1 MFAIC
6 NICSNLVYMVANN
19 IEQGITSWEKDEDP
33 VGIYEIAKM
42 LNFKESTVSS
52 WRQRHQMPKPDKV
65 VNGGKTPLWKTKT
78 ILDWAS
84 NTNRLRNLQE
94 NKFAYKQEDDTVED
108 NSLENFQVSD
118 LEWNG

>member
-6 NICSNLVYMVANN
+6 NICSNIVDMVANN

-52 WRQRHQMPKPDKV
+52 WRQRHQMPKPDKL
-65 VNGGKTPLWKTKT
+65 VNGRKTPLWKTKT

-94 NKFAYKQEDDTVED
+94 NNFAYKQEED
-108 NSLENFQVSD
+108 NIENDSLQNYEVSD

>member
-6 NICSNLVYMVANN
+6 NICSNVLYMVANN

-52 WRQRHQMPKPDKV
+52 WRQRHQMPKPDKL
-65 VNGGKTPLWKTKT
+65 VNGGKTPENNSHCVIDRPESVNLVNPPT
-78 ILDWAS
+78 IIIIDS
-84 NTNRLRNLQE
+84 
-94 NKFAYKQEDDTVED
+94 KK
-108 NSLENFQVSD
+108 
-118 LEWNG
+118 

>member
-6 NICSNLVYMVANN
+6 NICSNIVDMVANN

-52 WRQRHQMPKPDKV
+52 WRKRHQMPKPDKL

-94 NKFAYKQEDDTVED
+94 NNFAYKQEED
-108 NSLENFQVSD
+108 NIENDSLQNYEVSD

>member
-1 MFAIC
+1 MLNPFF
-6 NICSNLVYMVANN
+6 NISNPINL
-19 IEQGITSWEKDEDP
+19 S
-33 VGIYEIAKM
+33 EIAKM

-52 WRQRHQMPKPDKV
+52 WRQRHQMPKPDKL

-78 ILDWAS
+78 VLDWAS

-94 NKFAYKQEDDTVED
+94 NKFAYKQDDNNIDID
-108 NSLENFQVSD
+108 NSLNDYEVSD

>member
-1 MFAIC
+1 
-6 NICSNLVYMVANN
+6 MVANN
-19 IEQGITSWEKDEDP
+19 IEQGVTNWDKDDDP

-52 WRQRHQMPKPDKV
+52 WRQRHQMPKPDKL
-65 VNGGKTPLWKTKT
+65 VNGGKTTLWKTKT
-78 ILDWAS
+78 ILDWAG

-94 NKFAYKQEDDTVED
+94 NKFAYKQDEDNIDTD
-108 NSLENFQVSD
+108 NSLDNYEVSD

>member
-1 MFAIC
+1 
-6 NICSNLVYMVANN
+6 MVANN
-19 IEQGITSWEKDEDP
+19 IEQGVTSWDKNDDP
-33 VGIYEIAKM
+33 VGIYEIAQM

-52 WRQRHQMPKPDKV
+52 WRQRHQMPKPDKL

-78 ILDWAS
+78 VLDWAT

-94 NKFAYKQEDDTVED
+94 NKFAYKQDKDKIDED
-108 NSLENFQVSD
+108 NSLNTYEVSD

>member
-6 NICSNLVYMVANN
+6 NICSNIVDMVANN

-52 WRQRHQMPKPDKV
+52 WRQRHQMPKPDKL
-65 VNGGKTPLWKTKT
+65 VNGCKSPLWKTKT

-94 NKFAYKQEDDTVED
+94 NNFAYKQEED
-108 NSLENFQVSD
+108 NIENDSLQNYEVSD
-118 LEWNG
+118 LEWNC

>member
-1 MFAIC
+1 
-6 NICSNLVYMVANN
+6 MVAYN
-19 IEQGITSWEKDEDP
+19 IEQGVTSWDKNDDP
-33 VGIYEIAKM
+33 VGIYEIAQM

-52 WRQRHQMPKPDKV
+52 WRQRHQMPKPDKL

-78 ILDWAS
+78 VLDWAT

-94 NKFAYKQEDDTVED
+94 NKFAYKQDKDKIDED
-108 NSLENFQVSD
+108 NSLNTYEVSD